1 LFGPVHVPSSH
12 QCRRPRRPPPRSPV
26 TIIALLM
33 MVMLLLLAISA
44 SIPST
49 AAAAPAPDD
58 DTLRLHRRTLAVGH
72 GFSGNWVVHGDEYKY
87 QNGHTTMLVKLK
99 GQALVIDNLQG
110 GGEKQGLLPKMMQAI
125 KDLGNNLIQTGHPI
139 TSAHI
144 SDLTAIQTKEARC
157 QAGKHP
163 PSTCKALIKKC
174 FTEKKWTTTDND
186 KMQYCTQNMKA
197 AWCEFDPQGNAVWNK
212 KSSWCTIL

>member
-1 LFGPVHVPSSH
+1 RFGPVHVPSSH

-110 GGEKQGLLPKMMQAI
+110 GGEKQGLLPKMMQVI

-163 PSTCKALIKKC
+163 SMYRRYGFRPSYDVIYPQMYPAATCKALIKKC

-197 AWCEFDPQGNAVWNK
+197 A
-212 KSSWCTIL
+212 